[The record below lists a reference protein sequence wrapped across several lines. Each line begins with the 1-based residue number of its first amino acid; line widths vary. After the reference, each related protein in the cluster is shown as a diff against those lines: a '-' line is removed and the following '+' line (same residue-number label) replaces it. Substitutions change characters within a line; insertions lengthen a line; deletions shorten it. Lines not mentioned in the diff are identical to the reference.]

1 MLMNFT
7 LGRFHE
13 DTLTP
18 NKIRSPSW
26 LFVRCTVSVMVIFN
40 VILNIF
46 EPGRVFFVF
55 RFCNVLGASNRG
67 KDTGSA
73 RTAPADEKRLSLLA
87 LIAFA
92 HAP

>member
-1 MLMNFT
+1 MNFT

-55 RFCNVLGASNRG
+55 LFATFWALAIVG
-67 KDTGSA
+67 KIPG
-73 RTAPADEKRLSLLA
+73 RPVRAPADEMWLSLLA